1 MEAKVTKIAVI
12 GGTGKEGKALAL
24 RWAVAG
30 QQVLIGSR
38 TPAKAQAV
46 AQEMN
51 EKAGAERVSGL
62 GNRDAAAAAE
72 VVVLSLPYSGQL
84 AILEQIKDA
93 VRGKVLVNVSV
104 PLDPESPRRIKVPP
118 AGSATAEVQEFLGAD
133 AKVVAAFQNV
143 SAHIIAD
150 PQAPVECDI
159 LVCGDDKGAKKEAM
173 RLVELAGM
181 QPFDAGALANAVA
194 VEGLTAILINV
205 NIRYKSKGAGI
216 RLTNIPR

>member
-1 MEAKVTKIAVI
+1 VTKIALI
-12 GGTGKEGKALAL
+12 GGTGKEGAALAL

-30 QQVLIGSR
+30 QEVLIGSR
-38 TPAKAQAV
+38 TPEKAQGV
-46 AQEMN
+46 ARTLN
-51 EKAGAERVSGL
+51 EQAGAERVSGL
-62 GNRDAAAAAE
+62 SNRDAAAGAE
-72 VVVLSLPYSGQL
+72 VVVLSVPYGGQA
-84 AILEQIKDA
+84 AILEEIKGV
-93 VRGKVLVNVSV
+93 VRGKVVVNVSV

-118 AGSATAEVQEFLGAD
+118 AGSATAEVQELLGAD
-133 AKVVAAFQNV
+133 ARVVAAFQNV

-150 PQAPVECDI
+150 PKAPVECDI
-159 LVCGDDKGAKKEAM
+159 LVCGDDKEAKKEAM

-181 QPFDAGALANAVA
+181 QPFDAGPLANAVA

>member
-1 MEAKVTKIAVI
+1 VTKIAVI

-30 QQVLIGSR
+30 QEVLIGSR
-38 TPAKAQAV
+38 TMEKAQGV
-46 AQEMN
+46 AQTLN
-51 EKAGAERVSGL
+51 EQVGAERVSGHS
-62 GNRDAAAAAE
+62 NREAAE
-72 VVVLSLPYSGQL
+72 AADVVVLSVPYGGQL
-84 AILEQIKDA
+84 AILEQVKDA
-93 VRGKVLVNVSV
+93 VGGKVVVNVSV
-104 PLDPESPRRIKVPP
+104 PLDPESARRIKVPP
-118 AGSATAEVQEFLGAD
+118 AGSATAEVQEFLGAG

-143 SAHIIAD
+143 SAHVIAD

-159 LVCGDDKGAKKEAM
+159 LVCGDDKEAKEEVM

-181 QPFDAGALANAVA
+181 QPFDAGPLANAVA